1 MSRKK
6 KNRRRERRHVLDV
19 KLSSNQVR
27 RRRAQLALSAVFAIV
42 FLVVTV
48 YGLWRG
54 GWWAVQRFVYHN
66 EQLQIR
72 EFQVR
77 TDGVIDRDHLA
88 RWSGVKLGDNLFAV
102 DLHAIKRHLEMHGMI
117 RQASLERVLPGTLRL
132 QVSEREPLARVK
144 LYFSMGDGRLLSRVY
159 GLDRSGRVM
168 PLDQSIVRPETVQIW
183 QRLPEITGLNPAE
196 IVPGR
201 DLTNRV
207 ALAAMDFVAAF
218 NASTMKQLVQIGYVD
233 VSDAEVLHV
242 QTLQGQK
249 VDLLDQG
256 FARQLAR
263 WRAIHEYCYSKR
275 ASYSWIDLSPTNY
288 IPIKA
293 VPLALAASAD
303 PPSNL

>member
-1 MSRKK
+1 MPRKK

-27 RRRAQLALSAVFAIV
+27 RRRAQLGLSALFAIV

-66 EQLQIR
+66 DQLKIR

-77 TDGVIDRDHLA
+77 TDGVIDRAHLA
-88 RWSGVKLGDNLFAV
+88 RWSGVNLGDNLFAV
-102 DLHAIKRHLEMHGMI
+102 DLHAIKRHLELHGMI

-144 LYFSMGDGRLLSRVY
+144 LYFTSADRRLLTRIY
-159 GLDRSGRVM
+159 GVDRTGRVM
-168 PLDQSIVRPETVQIW
+168 PLDQSIVRPETIQIW
-183 QRLPEITGLNPAE
+183 QRLPEITGLNPIE
-196 IVPGR
+196 IVPGK

-207 ALAAMDFVAAF
+207 AVAAMEFINSF
-218 NASTMKQLVQIGYVD
+218 NTSPMKQLLQIGYID
-233 VSDAEVLHV
+233 VSDSEVLHV
-242 QTLQGQK
+242 HMLQGQK
-249 VDLLDQG
+249 VDLLDRD

-263 WRAIHEYCYSKR
+263 WQAIHEYCYAR
-275 ASYSWIDLSPTNY
+275 RTGYSWIDLSPTNN

-293 VPLALAASAD
+293 VPLSLAASAD